1 MKNKL
6 NLFAYLIL
14 IFFFNLV
21 QISAQQFKYLS
32 DEIRILDNGNKIV
45 GKNDIEIQ
53 IGNNLIISADTFEYS
68 KKLKKLEI
76 LGEVFFKDTL
86 NLINAT
92 SNKIIYYED
101 LNIIEIID
109 NVKLEDKKNN
119 LTLTSSKIIYEKN
132 NNLFKLIGNIFFKDE
147 INKINI
153 TGNEIFYSKKLNTVY
168 SNNSSKIIYDNSYF
182 IDLMDFKYN
191 IKNRKLSS
199 KNLTKIKDKSEN
211 LFEING
217 FLLDPQTNKI
227 IGKKIKFVDEEKNN
241 YFLKDVMINTLH
253 KEVFGTDINV
263 KLNKEIFDNNENDP
277 RISARSIKIKNK
289 SSTLKKGVF
298 TSCSDD
304 HDCPPWSVY
313 AEEIKH
319 DKKTKTLNYKNAWL
333 KLYDFPIL
341 YFPKFSHPDPTVKR
355 KSGFLTPKFSSSRNL
370 GSSVDIPY
378 FHIISDNK
386 DITFKPKI
394 FLDDELV
401 FQNEYR
407 QVNKSS
413 SHLVD
418 FSLNRKN
425 FLSGKNSTKLHFFSN
440 SNFQIQNEYFDS
452 SAINLKLQKVTN
464 DEYLDVYNIE
474 NENLI
479 QDKDL
484 LHSFID
490 FKGTKN
496 NFIFE
501 TSIEAYEDLNK
512 DKSSRYEYIYPKY
525 MIQKNFNEE
534 RSNEFYLK
542 TYGSQRQYDTNIYEG
557 ILINDIF
564 FESKS
569 NYSQYGFISNI
580 NTLIKNVNVD
590 ANNSGKYKDK
600 FDQSLS
606 TIFQYNAELPLSRS
620 NSNFI
625 DKLTPKASL
634 MFSPNET
641 KNLVNDN
648 IRVDANKI
656 FSFNRIASNETV
668 EGGSSLTYG
677 VSYSK
682 KNKYNNREIFN
693 IDLASLI
700 RIQENLDL
708 PKNSSLG
715 KKSSDVFGNLELNPN
730 EKLTIGYNFAL
741 DNNFNKSNYDSFSTT
756 ISLNKLVTTFEYF
769 DEKNNL
775 IIESFTSNSTSYEI
789 DKNNSINFNIRRN
802 NELSATEYYN
812 LIYTYKNDCLIA
824 SLKFNKEFYKDSDLK
839 PEKEIF
845 FELSLLPFG
854 GTN

>member
-1 MKNKL
+1 MKNKSIFFL
-6 NLFAYLIL
+6 YFIL

-32 DEIRILDNGNKIV
+32 DEIKILDNGNKII
-45 GKNDIEIQ
+45 GKNNIEIN
-53 IGNNLIISADTFEYS
+53 IGNNLSISADTFEYS

-86 NLINAT
+86 NLISAT

-109 NVKLEDKKNN
+109 NVNLIDNKNKLN
-119 LTLTSSKIIYEKN
+119 LTSSKIVYDRNE
-132 NNLFKLIGNIFFKDE
+132 NLLKLIGNIFFRDDK
-147 INKINI
+147 NKINI
-153 TGNEIFYSKKLNTVY
+153 SGNEIFYSKKLNKVY
-168 SNNSSKIIYDNSYF
+168 ANSPSKIIYDNSYF
-182 IDLMDFKYN
+182 IDLIDFNYN
-191 IKNRKLSS
+191 FNNRKLSS

-211 LFEING
+211 FYEING
-217 FLLDPQTNKI
+217 FLLDPQANKI
-227 IGKKIKFVDEEKNN
+227 IGKQITFVDQEKNN
-241 YFLKDVMINTLH
+241 YFLKDVMIDTLS
-253 KEVFGTDINV
+253 KEVFGTDIDV
-263 KLNKEIFDNNENDP
+263 KLNKKIFDNEENDP
-277 RISARSIKIKNK
+277 RLSARSIKIKNK
-289 SSTLKKGVF
+289 SSILSKGVF

-319 DKKTKTLNYKNAWL
+319 DKDEKSLKYKNAWL
-333 KLYDFPIL
+333 KLYDVPII
-341 YFPKFSHPDPTVKR
+341 YFPRFSHPDPTIKR

-378 FHIISDNK
+378 FYIISDNK
-386 DITFKPKI
+386 DLTFKPKI
-394 FLDDELV
+394 FFNDELV
-401 FQNEYR
+401 LQNEYR

-413 SHLVD
+413 NHIAD

-425 FLSGKNSTKLHFFSN
+425 FLSTKNSTKLHFFSK
-440 SNFQIQNEYFDS
+440 SNFTLKNQFFDNS
-452 SAINLKLQKVTN
+452 TVNLNLQKVNN
-464 DEYLDVYNIE
+464 DKYLDVYNIE
-474 NENLI
+474 NNNLI
-479 QDKDL
+479 QNKDL
-484 LHSFID
+484 LHSYID
-490 FKGTKN
+490 FKGTKDS
-496 NFIFE
+496 FKFE
-501 TSIEAYEDLNK
+501 TSVEVYEDLNK

-525 MIQKNFNEE
+525 TFQKNFNEE

-542 TYGSQRQYDTNIYEG
+542 TYGSQRQYETNIYEG

-564 FESKS
+564 YESREK
-569 NYSQYGFISNI
+569 YSANGFISNI

-590 ANNSGKYKDK
+590 ANNSDKYKDK

-606 TIFQYNAELPLSRS
+606 TVLQYNTQLPLSKS

-625 DKLTPKASL
+625 EKLIPKASL

-656 FSFNRIASNETV
+656 FSLNRIVSNETV

-677 VSYSK
+677 ISYSK
-682 KNKYNNREIFN
+682 KNKQDKREIFN
-693 IDLASLI
+693 LDLASLV
-700 RIQENLDL
+700 RLEENLDL
-708 PKNSSLG
+708 PKNSTLG
-715 KKSSDVFGNLELNPN
+715 KKSSDIFGNLQLNPN
-730 EKLTIGYNFAL
+730 KQLAFNYNFAL
-741 DNNFNKSNYDSFSTT
+741 DNNLDKSNYDSFSTT
-756 ISLNKLVTTFEYF
+756 VSLNKLVTTFEYF

-775 IIESFTSNSTSYEI
+775 INESFTSNSTSYEI
-789 DKNNSINFNIRRN
+789 DKNNSINFKVIRN

-824 SLKFNKEFYKDSDLK
+824 SVKFNKEFYKDSDLK

>member
-6 NLFAYLIL
+6 NFFGFLIL

-32 DEIRILDNGNKIV
+32 DEIKILDNGNTII
-45 GKNDIEIQ
+45 GKNNIEIE
-53 IGNNLIISADTFEYS
+53 IGNHLRISADSFEYS

-76 LGEVFFKDTL
+76 FGEVIFKDAL

-92 SNKIIYYED
+92 SNQITYYED
-101 LNIIEIID
+101 LNIIEITGDVNLVD
-109 NVKLEDKKNN
+109 NKNKIN
-119 LTLTSSKIIYEKN
+119 FSSSKIIYNKN
-132 NNLFKLIGNIFFKDE
+132 DDLFNLIGSIYFKDE
-147 INKINI
+147 LNKIKI
-153 TGNEIFYSKKLNTVY
+153 TGTEIFYSKKLNTVY
-168 SNNSSKIIYDNSYF
+168 SNNFSKIVYDNSYF
-182 IDLMDFKYN
+182 IDLMDFNYN
-191 IKNRKLSS
+191 IKNRTLIS
-199 KNLTKIKDKSEN
+199 KGLAKIKDKSEN
-211 LFEING
+211 FFEING
-217 FLLDPQTNKI
+217 FLLNSKANKI
-227 IGKKIKFVDEEKNN
+227 IGKKIKFEDEEKNS

-253 KEVFGTDINV
+253 KEVFGTDIDV
-263 KLNKEIFDNNENDP
+263 KLNKKIFDNEENDP
-277 RISARSIKIKNK
+277 RISARSIKIKDK
-289 SSTLKKGVF
+289 SSLLNKGVF

-319 DKKTKTLNYKNAWL
+319 DREEKTLEYRNAWL
-333 KLYDFPIL
+333 KLYDVPVI

-386 DITFKPKI
+386 DLTFKPKI
-394 FLDDELV
+394 FLNDELV
-401 FQNEYR
+401 LQNEYR

-413 SHLVD
+413 SHLAD
-418 FSLNRKN
+418 FSVNRKN
-425 FLSGKNSTKLHFFSN
+425 FLSRKSSTKLHFFSK
-440 SNFQIQNEYFDS
+440 SNFILQNEYFDNS
-452 SAINLKLQKVTN
+452 SINLNLQKVTN
-464 DEYLDVYNIE
+464 DKYLDVYNIE

-490 FKGTKN
+490 FKGTKK
-496 NFIFE
+496 NFKFE
-501 TSIEAYEDLNK
+501 TSFEVYEDLNK
-512 DKSSRYEYIYPKY
+512 DKTSRYEYIYPKY
-525 MIQKNFNEE
+525 KFQKNFNEVG
-534 RSNEFYLK
+534 SNEFYLK

-564 FESKS
+564 YESKT
-569 NYSQYGFISNI
+569 NYSKYGFVSNI

-590 ANNSGKYKDK
+590 ANNSEKYKDK

-606 TIFQYNAELPLSRS
+606 TIFQYNTQLPLSKS

-656 FSFNRIASNETV
+656 FSFNRIVSNETV

-682 KNKYNNREIFN
+682 KNKLNNREIFN

-700 RIQENLDL
+700 RLKENQDL
-708 PKNSSLG
+708 PKNSTLG
-715 KKSSDVFGNLELNPN
+715 KKSSDIFGNLDLNPS
-730 EKLTIGYNFAL
+730 EKLTFGYNFAL

-775 IIESFTSNSTSYEI
+775 INESFTSNSTSYEI
-789 DKNNSINFNIRRN
+789 DKNNSINFNVIRN

-824 SLKFNKEFYKDSDLK
+824 SVKFNKEFYKDSDLK

-854 GTN
+854 STN